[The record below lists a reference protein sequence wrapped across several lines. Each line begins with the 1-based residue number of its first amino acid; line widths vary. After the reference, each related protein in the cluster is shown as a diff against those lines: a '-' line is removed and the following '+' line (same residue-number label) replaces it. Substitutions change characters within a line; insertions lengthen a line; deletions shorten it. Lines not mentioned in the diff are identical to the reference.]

1 MTPNL
6 LQFPHRIRNLRAM
19 SEYERRYETHLKE
32 NLPKMHAKL
41 KQAGTL
47 HAHARSVAKQA
58 EDMASSLMHRYL
70 TEKLEKMPDKWQTM
84 ADLRKQ
90 ASVSNEARQYADE
103 IVMQELILIPAEPD
117 EDETQ
122 VIGPTGAYEDRITA

>member
-1 MTPNL
+1 
-6 LQFPHRIRNLRAM
+6 M

-32 NLPKMHAKL
+32 NRPKMYASL

-47 HAHARSVAKQA
+47 REHVRSVAKQA
-58 EDMASSLMHRYL
+58 DEMAASLMHRYL

-84 ADLRKQ
+84 ADLKKQ
-90 ASVSNEARQYADE
+90 ARVSNEARLYADE
-103 IVMQELILIPAEPD
+103 IVMQDLILIPPEAD
-117 EDETQ
+117 EDDSQ